1 MNAPQ
6 RLELWARVIAEFQ
19 DSLYQLVGLILND
32 NAPYIE
38 DLISEFQLWLGI
50 DGDGNPVEP
59 NYTPYTISVKT
70 LMGQPTARVTLKDTG
85 DFYVSITIRI
95 MGDGFYFEA
104 TDDKAAKLVKKYG
117 KEILK
122 LTPENLSSVIW
133 DYIYADLM
141 SMLQFKLF
149 DKDETI

>member
-19 DSLYQLVGLILND
+19 DSLYQTVGLILND

-38 DLISEFQLWLGI
+38 DLISEFQLWLGV
-50 DGDGNPVEP
+50 DGDGNPIEP
-59 NYTPYTISVKT
+59 DYTPYTISVKT
-70 LMGQPTARVTLKDTG
+70 LKGQPTARVTLKDTG

-95 MGDGFYFEA
+95 MSDGFYFEA